1 MSAIGGDSRLDP
13 SAPRGGADD
22 IPRRLENLPA
32 SSYLW
37 RLVILLSLGGCFEI
51 YDLFLTGYI
60 APGLNRSGLL
70 TTTTQAFFGFSGV
83 GAFVAATFA
92 GLFVGTFFL
101 GFLADR
107 FGRRSIFTYALLG
120 YSAASVVM
128 AFQTTAG
135 GVLLW
140 RFIAGIGIGVEIIT
154 IDAYITEL
162 VPSWMRGRAFAVN
175 QAVMFVAVPIVAA
188 LAWWLVPLS
197 PYGLDGWRWVVL
209 IGAAAS
215 MIIWVLRLYV
225 PESPLWLARH
235 GRIEDAVKILTTLE
249 SSGGTA
255 PARQGGPTE
264 NVVRRSAAK
273 LGHADL
279 FKAPYLSLVVLLM
292 VFNFCQ
298 AFGFYGFANWVPTL
312 LVEKGITVTKSL
324 QYSFIVAFAYPIA
337 PLLAA
342 SFADRFERKWII
354 CGASVAIIVFGLAF
368 SQLILPALLI
378 LCGVLLTASNMT
390 MSYAY
395 HAYQT
400 EVFPTAIRAR
410 ASGLVYSMSRVSAM
424 FSGFIVAYMLRE
436 TGVGGVFGLITIAM
450 IIVIV
455 AIATLRPERSRQTT
469 RRLNI
474 PPRTDRPCRSACAWL
489 AEARVCRPE
498 QSRHVECRRQGA
510 LPDPFPAD
518 AFHPVAFDRSGAGVD
533 HRAGFCA
540 STAAQLV
547 RHFRRG
553 LGRGDAGPGI

>member
-1 MSAIGGDSRLDP
+1 MQGEDIMSAVGIDSGIDL
-13 SAPRGGADD
+13 AATRGGADE
-22 IPRRLENLPA
+22 ISRRLESLPG

-60 APGLNRSGLL
+60 APGLNKSGLL
-70 TTTTQAFFGFSGV
+70 TTTTQAFFGFSGI

-92 GLFVGTFFL
+92 GLFVGAFFL

-107 FGRRSIFTYALLG
+107 FGRRSIFTWALLC
-120 YSAASVVM
+120 YSAASVAM
-128 AFQTTAG
+128 ACQTTSG

-140 RFIAGIGIGVEIIT
+140 RFVAGIGIGVEIIT

-175 QAVMFVAVPIVAA
+175 QAVMFIAVPIVAA

-197 PYGLDGWRWVVL
+197 PYGLEGWRWVVL

-215 MIIWVLRLYV
+215 MIIWIVRLYV

-235 GRIEDAVKILTTLE
+235 GRTDEAVKILATLE
-249 SSGGTA
+249 AAGGTP
-255 PARQGGPTE
+255 PARQRKIADKSPARATTKMGY
-264 NVVRRSAAK
+264 
-273 LGHADL
+273 ADL
-279 FKAPYLSLVVLLM
+279 FKPPYLSLVVLFM

-312 LVEKGITVTKSL
+312 LVEKGITITKSL

-354 CGASVAIIVFGLAF
+354 CGACVAIIVFGMLF
-368 SQLILPALLI
+368 SQLTLPALLI
-378 LCGVLLTASNMT
+378 LCGVLLTAANMT

-436 TGVGGVFGLITIAM
+436 GGISGVFGLITAAM
-450 IIVIV
+450 VVVIV
-455 AIATLRPERSRQTT
+455 AIAAFGPEVRGKP
-469 RRLNI
+469 L
-474 PPRTDRPCRSACAWL
+474 
-489 AEARVCRPE
+489 
-498 QSRHVECRRQGA
+498 
-510 LPDPFPAD
+510 D
-518 AFHPVAFDRSGAGVD
+518 A
-533 HRAGFCA
+533 
-540 STAAQLV
+540 
-547 RHFRRG
+547 
-553 LGRGDAGPGI
+553 

>member
-1 MSAIGGDSRLDP
+1 MSAVGIDTGLDL
-13 SAPRGGADD
+13 AATRGGPDE
-22 IPRRLENLPA
+22 ISRRLESQPA

-70 TTTTQAFFGFSGV
+70 TTTTQAFFGFSGI

-120 YSAASVVM
+120 YTAASVAM
-128 AFQTTAG
+128 ACQNTSG

-175 QAVMFVAVPIVAA
+175 QAVMFIAVPVVAF
-188 LAWWLVPLS
+188 LSWWLVPLS
-197 PYGLDGWRWVVL
+197 PYGVDGWRWVVL

-215 MIIWVLRLYV
+215 MVIWILRLYV

-235 GRIEDAVKILTTLE
+235 DRTEEAFKILATLE
-249 SSGGTA
+249 SAGGTA
-255 PARQGGPTE
+255 PARQGKNADKAPARAAG
-264 NVVRRSAAK
+264 NVAYAE
-273 LGHADL
+273 L
-279 FKAPYLSLVVLLM
+279 FRPPYLSLVVLFM

-312 LVEKGITVTKSL
+312 LVEKGVTVTKSL

-354 CGASVAIIVFGLAF
+354 SGACVAIIAFGMAF
-368 SQLILPALLI
+368 SQLTQPALLI
-378 LCGVLLTASNMT
+378 LCGVLLTAANMT

-400 EVFPTAIRAR
+400 EVFPTSIRAR

-436 TGVGGVFGLITIAM
+436 AGVGGVFGLITAAM
-450 IIVIV
+450 IIVIIT
-455 AIATLRPERSRQTT
+455 IATF
-469 RRLNI
+469 
-474 PPRTDRPCRSACAWL
+474 
-489 AEARVCRPE
+489 
-498 QSRHVECRRQGA
+498 G
-510 LPDPFPAD
+510 PDVRGKPLD
-518 AFHPVAFDRSGAGVD
+518 A
-533 HRAGFCA
+533 
-540 STAAQLV
+540 
-547 RHFRRG
+547 
-553 LGRGDAGPGI
+553 

>member
-1 MSAIGGDSRLDP
+1 MSAIGLDTDVGL
-13 SAPRGGADD
+13 AAARGGPDE
-22 IPRRLENLPA
+22 ISRRLESLPA

-51 YDLFLTGYI
+51 YDLFFTGYV

-70 TTTTQAFFGFSGV
+70 TTTTQAFFGFSGI

-107 FGRRSIFTYALLG
+107 FGRRAIFTYALLG
-120 YSAASVVM
+120 YTAATVAM
-128 AFQTTAG
+128 ACQTTSG
-135 GVLLW
+135 GLLLW

-175 QAVMFVAVPIVAA
+175 QAVMFIAVPIVAF
-188 LAWWLVPLS
+188 LSWWLVPLS
-197 PYGLDGWRWVVL
+197 PYGVDGWRWVVL

-215 MIIWVLRLYV
+215 MVIWILRLYL

-235 GRIEDAVKILTTLE
+235 GRTEEAVKILNVFEAKAGAAKARPQRMPEPL
-249 SSGGTA
+249 
-255 PARQGGPTE
+255 PAR
-264 NVVRRSAAK
+264 AAAQV
-273 LGHADL
+273 GFADL
-279 FKAPYLSLVVLLM
+279 FRPPYLSLVVLFM

-312 LVEKGITVTKSL
+312 LIEKGITVTKSL

-342 SFADRFERKWII
+342 SFADRLERKWII
-354 CGASVAIIVFGLAF
+354 CGACAAIIAFGIAF
-368 SQLILPALLI
+368 SQFTAPALLI
-378 LCGVLLTASNMT
+378 LSGVLLTAANMT

-400 EVFPTAIRAR
+400 EVFPTSIRAR
-410 ASGLVYSMSRVSAM
+410 ASGLVYSMSRVSAT
-424 FSGFIVAYMLRE
+424 FSGFIVAYVLRE
-436 TGVGGVFGLITIAM
+436 AGVTGVFGLITTAM

-455 AIATLRPERSRQTT
+455 AMAAFGPNVRGKPL
-469 RRLNI
+469 
-474 PPRTDRPCRSACAWL
+474 D
-489 AEARVCRPE
+489 
-498 QSRHVECRRQGA
+498 A
-510 LPDPFPAD
+510 L
-518 AFHPVAFDRSGAGVD
+518 
-533 HRAGFCA
+533 
-540 STAAQLV
+540 
-547 RHFRRG
+547 
-553 LGRGDAGPGI
+553 

>member
-1 MSAIGGDSRLDP
+1 MSAVGIDSGIDLAAAR
-13 SAPRGGADD
+13 SGADE
-22 IPRRLENLPA
+22 ISRRLESLPA
-32 SSYLW
+32 SSYVW

-60 APGLNRSGLL
+60 APGLNKSGLL
-70 TTTTQAFFGFSGV
+70 TTTTQAFFGFSGI

-107 FGRRSIFTYALLG
+107 LGRRSIFTWALLG
-120 YSAASVVM
+120 YSAASVLM
-128 AFQTTAG
+128 ACQTTSG

-175 QAVMFVAVPIVAA
+175 QSVMFIAVPIVAA

-197 PYGLDGWRWVVL
+197 PYGIEGWRWVVL

-215 MIIWVLRLYV
+215 MVIWVLRLYV

-235 GRIEDAVKILTTLE
+235 GRTEEAVKILATLE
-249 SSGGTA
+249 SAGEPVRPSKIADKA
-255 PARQGGPTE
+255 PSR
-264 NVVRRSAAK
+264 AATTI
-273 LGHADL
+273 GYADL
-279 FKAPYLSLVVLLM
+279 FRPPYLSLVVLFM
-292 VFNFCQ
+292 VFNLCQ

-312 LVEKGITVTKSL
+312 LVEKGITITKSL
-324 QYSFIVAFAYPIA
+324 QFSFIVAFAYPIA

-354 CGASVAIIVFGLAF
+354 CGASVAIIVFGLIFA
-368 SQLILPALLI
+368 QLTLAALLI
-378 LCGVLLTASNMT
+378 LCGVLLTAANMT

-400 EVFPTAIRAR
+400 EVFPTSVRAR

-436 TGVGGVFGLITIAM
+436 GGISGVFGLITAAM
-450 IIVIV
+450 VVVIV
-455 AIATLRPERSRQTT
+455 TIATF
-469 RRLNI
+469 
-474 PPRTDRPCRSACAWL
+474 
-489 AEARVCRPE
+489 
-498 QSRHVECRRQGA
+498 G
-510 LPDPFPAD
+510 PDVRGKPLD
-518 AFHPVAFDRSGAGVD
+518 A
-533 HRAGFCA
+533 
-540 STAAQLV
+540 
-547 RHFRRG
+547 
-553 LGRGDAGPGI
+553 

>member
-1 MSAIGGDSRLDP
+1 MRPTRGKESIGEDTMSAVGIEARLDA
-13 SAPRGGADD
+13 APAGGGADE
-22 IPRRLENLPA
+22 ISQRLESLPG
-32 SSYLW
+32 SVYLW

-70 TTTTQAFFGFSGV
+70 TTTTQAFFGFSGI

-107 FGRRSIFTYALLG
+107 YGRRSIFTYALLG
-120 YSAASVVM
+120 YTAASVLM
-128 AFQTTAG
+128 ACQTTSG

-154 IDAYITEL
+154 IDAYLTEL

-175 QAVMFVAVPIVAA
+175 QAVMFIAVPVVAF
-188 LAWWLVPLS
+188 LAWWLVPLA
-197 PYGLDGWRWVVL
+197 PYGVDGWRWVVL

-225 PESPLWLARH
+225 PESPLWLAQH
-235 GRIEDAVKILTTLE
+235 GRAEEAVKILATLE
-249 SSGGTA
+249 A
-255 PARQGGPTE
+255 KAAAAARSDRKTE
-264 NVVRRSAAK
+264 IKPSRNVTNVVF
-273 LGHADL
+273 ADL
-279 FKAPYLSLVVLLM
+279 FRPPYLSLVVLFML
-292 VFNFCQ
+292 FNFCQ

-312 LVEKGITVTKSL
+312 LVDKGITVTKSL

-354 CGASVAIIVFGLAF
+354 SGACAAIIAFGIAF
-368 SQLILPALLI
+368 SQLTQPVLLI
-378 LCGVLLTASNMT
+378 LCGVLLTAANMT

-424 FSGFIVAYMLRE
+424 FSGFIVAFMLRE
-436 TGVGGVFGLITIAM
+436 HGVTGVFGLITAAM
-450 IIVIV
+450 VIVIV
-455 AIATLRPERSRQTT
+455 TLAIFGPNVRGKPL
-469 RRLNI
+469 
-474 PPRTDRPCRSACAWL
+474 
-489 AEARVCRPE
+489 
-498 QSRHVECRRQGA
+498 
-510 LPDPFPAD
+510 D
-518 AFHPVAFDRSGAGVD
+518 A
-533 HRAGFCA
+533 
-540 STAAQLV
+540 
-547 RHFRRG
+547 
-553 LGRGDAGPGI
+553 

>member
-1 MSAIGGDSRLDP
+1 MSAVSIDSELDL
-13 SAPRGGADD
+13 AAARGGADE
-22 IPRRLENLPA
+22 ISRRLEGLPA

-60 APGLNRSGLL
+60 APGLNKSGLL
-70 TTTTQAFFGFSGV
+70 TTTTQAFFGFSGI

-107 FGRRSIFTYALLG
+107 FGRRAIFTYALLG
-120 YSAASVVM
+120 YTAASVAM
-128 AFQTTAG
+128 ACQTTSG

-140 RFIAGIGIGVEIIT
+140 RFVAGIGIGIEVIT

-175 QAVMFVAVPIVAA
+175 QSVMFIAVPIVAA

-197 PYGLDGWRWVVL
+197 PYGIEGWRWVVL

-215 MIIWVLRLYV
+215 MIIWILRLYV

-235 GRIEDAVKILTTLE
+235 GRYEEAVNILRTLE
-249 SSGGTA
+249 AKTGAAAARPETRDA
-255 PARQGGPTE
+255 PPAR
-264 NVVRRSAAK
+264 AAT
-273 LGHADL
+273 GAGYADL
-279 FKAPYLSLVVLLM
+279 FRPPYLSLVVLFM

-354 CGASVAIIVFGLAF
+354 CGASVAIIVFGMVF
-368 SQLILPALLI
+368 SQLTLPALLI
-378 LCGVLLTASNMT
+378 LCGVLLTAANMT

-400 EVFPTAIRAR
+400 EVFPTPIRAR
-410 ASGLVYSMSRVSAM
+410 AAGLVYSMSRVSAT

-436 TGVGGVFGLITIAM
+436 GGVGGVFGLITTAM
-450 IIVIV
+450 VVVIV
-455 AIATLRPERSRQTT
+455 AIATFGPE
-469 RRLNI
+469 
-474 PPRTDRPCRSACAWL
+474 
-489 AEARVCRPE
+489 
-498 QSRHVECRRQGA
+498 
-510 LPDPFPAD
+510 
-518 AFHPVAFDRSGAGVD
+518 
-533 HRAGFCA
+533 
-540 STAAQLV
+540 V
-547 RHFRRG
+547 RG
-553 LGRGDAGPGI
+553 KPLDT

>member
-1 MSAIGGDSRLDP
+1 MSAVGIDSGIDL
-13 SAPRGGADD
+13 AAARGGADE
-22 IPRRLENLPA
+22 ISRRLESLPV

-60 APGLNRSGLL
+60 APGLNKSGLL
-70 TTTTQAFFGFSGV
+70 TTTTQAFFGFSGI

-107 FGRRSIFTYALLG
+107 FGRRSIFTWALLG
-120 YSAASVVM
+120 YSAASVLM
-128 AFQTTAG
+128 ACQTTSG

-162 VPSWMRGRAFAVN
+162 VPSRMRGRAFAVN
-175 QAVMFVAVPIVAA
+175 QSVMFIAVPIVAA
-188 LAWWLVPLS
+188 LAWWLVPLK
-197 PYGLDGWRWVVL
+197 PYGIEGWRWVVL

-215 MIIWVLRLYV
+215 MVVWVVRLYV

-235 GRIEDAVKILTTLE
+235 GRTEEAVKILATLE
-249 SSGGTA
+249 SAGG
-255 PARQGGPTE
+255 PARPSKIADNAPSRAMTTVGY
-264 NVVRRSAAK
+264 
-273 LGHADL
+273 ADL
-279 FKAPYLSLVVLLM
+279 FKPPYLSLVVLFM

-312 LVEKGITVTKSL
+312 LVEKGITITKSL

-342 SFADRFERKWII
+342 TIADRFERKWII
-354 CGASVAIIVFGLAF
+354 CGACVAIIVFGLIFA
-368 SQLILPALLI
+368 QLTLPVLLI
-378 LCGVLLTASNMT
+378 LCGVLLTAANMT

-400 EVFPTAIRAR
+400 EVFPTSVRAR
-410 ASGLVYSMSRVSAM
+410 AAGLVYSMSRVSAM

-436 TGVGGVFGLITIAM
+436 GGVAGVFGLITAAM
-450 IIVIV
+450 VVVIV
-455 AIATLRPERSRQTT
+455 AIATF
-469 RRLNI
+469 
-474 PPRTDRPCRSACAWL
+474 
-489 AEARVCRPE
+489 
-498 QSRHVECRRQGA
+498 G
-510 LPDPFPAD
+510 PDVRGKPLD
-518 AFHPVAFDRSGAGVD
+518 A
-533 HRAGFCA
+533 
-540 STAAQLV
+540 
-547 RHFRRG
+547 
-553 LGRGDAGPGI
+553 